1 MINYP
6 AVFGLLAL
14 FAGLAAYTTHSEEL
28 ALVALT
34 CVAAAFSHYMRDK
47 EASDP
52 HNQGRKS

>member
-6 AVFGLLAL
+6 AVFGLLAA
-14 FAGLAAYTTHSEEL
+14 FAGLAAYTTQSEDL
-28 ALVALT
+28 TLVALT

-47 EASDP
+47 EASDI